1 MQITFSNEKTK
12 LLVPSRFYFFG
23 QIRLITILYKS
34 EKHIENILKST
45 KHVEKQ

>member
-1 MQITFSNEKTK
+1 MRKQSYLCQADFIC
-12 LLVPSRFYFFG
+12 FG

>member
-1 MQITFSNEKTK
+1 MRKQSYLCQADFIC
-12 LLVPSRFYFFG
+12 FG

-34 EKHIENILKST
+34 KKKHIENILKST